1 MLNMQVNII
10 HNKQKYVANLT
21 KPLDISIPIQPD
33 GLNAWGA
40 DKLQIRPVVSGKW
53 IGDVKMGSS
62 VNFNNIFFNPHAHTT
77 HTECV
82 GHISSKK
89 ESLNKELL
97 TFFFISQLISII
109 PQKVNND
116 LILTKNL
123 IKKMISKEDNIEAL
137 IVRTMPNSKRKMHK
151 NYSNTNPPY
160 LSEDAAKY
168 LVSIG
173 VRHLLIDLP
182 SIDKEEDG
190 GALIAHKSFWQ
201 FPENKRHGCT
211 ITEFIYVPNKIK
223 DGKYLLNLQFVPFN
237 NDAAPSRPV
246 LFKLE

>member
-1 MLNMQVNII
+1 MLVNII

-21 KPLDISIPIQPD
+21 NPLDISIPIQPN

-40 DKLQIRPVVSGKW
+40 ERMQIKPVTSGKW
-53 IGDVKMGSS
+53 IGDVERGSP

-82 GHISSKK
+82 GHISSEK
-89 ESLNKELL
+89 ESLNQELL
-97 TFFFISQLISII
+97 TFFFISQLISVV
-109 PQKVNND
+109 PEKVNND
-116 LILTKNL
+116 FILTKNL
-123 IKKMISKEDNIEAL
+123 IKKTISKHDNVEAL
-137 IVRTMPNSKRKMHK
+137 VIRTIPNSESKTYK

-160 LSEDAAKY
+160 LSEQAVKY

-201 FPENKRHGCT
+201 FPKNKRHGCT

-223 DGKYLLNLQFVPFN
+223 DGRYLLNLQFAPFN

-246 LFKLE
+246 LFKLEVK

>member
-1 MLNMQVNII
+1 MLVSIT

-21 KPLDISIPIQPD
+21 NPLDISVPIQPN
-33 GLNAWGA
+33 GLNAWGIGT
-40 DKLQIRPVVSGKW
+40 LQINPVKSGGW
-53 IGDVKMGSS
+53 TGDVTMGSS

-82 GHISSKK
+82 GHISPEK
-89 ESLNKELL
+89 ESINQELL
-97 TFFFISQLISII
+97 TFFFISQLISVI
-109 PQKVNND
+109 PEKLNND
-116 LILTKNL
+116 FILTKKM
-123 IKKMISKEDNIEAL
+123 IKKTIRKEDNIEAL
-137 IVRTMPNSKRKMHK
+137 IIRTIPNRKSKTHK

-160 LSEDAAKY
+160 LSEEAAKY

-173 VRHLLIDLP
+173 VQHLLIDLP
-182 SIDKEEDG
+182 SIDKEKDG

-246 LFKLE
+246 LFKLEAK